1 MTTVTYEKRD
11 AIGIVTLRKPPH
23 NLMDAQM
30 LRDIAE
36 QFRLAA
42 QDGCR
47 CILLKSAMRHFCAGA
62 DVSQFRDGWRGPDN
76 DELQVLI
83 GAIEDVPVP
92 TVAAVQ
98 GAALGGG
105 FELALWCDFIV
116 AADTAVMGLPESSL
130 GLIPLLGGVQR
141 VVQRA
146 GIGRAKEITMLARRH
161 DARTFEK
168 WGLVNLVT
176 SEAEI
181 AEASLSFARQLSV
194 GATVSMRCIKTLA
207 QAAVR
212 EGVQAAD
219 RRQIA
224 INDSIWASADSKS
237 GIEAYLTTGPGTA
250 AFEGR

>member
-11 AIGIVTLRKPPH
+11 AIGIVTLCKPPH

-30 LRDIAE
+30 LRDIAQ
-36 QFRLAA
+36 QFRHAV

-47 CILLKSAMRHFCAGA
+47 SILLNSAMRHFCAGA
-62 DVSQFRDGWRGPDN
+62 DVAQFRDGWRGPDSE
-76 DELQVLI
+76 ELQVLI
-83 GAIEDVPVP
+83 NAIEDVPIP

-146 GIGRAKEITMLARRH
+146 GAGRAKEIAMLARRH
-161 DARTFEK
+161 DAKTFEK

-194 GATVSMRCIKTLA
+194 GATVAMQCIKTLA

-212 EGVQAAD
+212 EGVKAAD
-219 RRQIA
+219 LRQIA
-224 INDSIWASADSKS
+224 INDLMWASADAKS
-237 GIEAYLTTGPGTA
+237 GIEAYLRTGPGTA
-250 AFEGR
+250 AFVGR

>member
-36 QFRLAA
+36 QFRLAV
-42 QDGCR
+42 QEGCR
-47 CILLKSAMRHFCAGA
+47 CILLNSAMRHFCVGA
-62 DVSQFRDGWRGPDN
+62 DVTQFRDGWRGPDN
-76 DELQVLI
+76 DELQGLI
-83 GAIEDVPVP
+83 AAIEDVPVP

-98 GAALGGG
+98 GTALGGG

-116 AADTAVMGLPESSL
+116 ASDTAVMGLPESSL

-146 GIGRAKEITMLARRH
+146 GAGRAKEITMLARRH
-161 DARTFEK
+161 DAKTFEK

-207 QAAVR
+207 QVAVQ

-224 INDSIWASADSKS
+224 ITDLMWASADAKS
-237 GIEAYLTTGPGTA
+237 GIEAYLATGPGTG
-250 AFEGR
+250 AFVGQ

>member
-30 LRDIAE
+30 LRDIADL
-36 QFRLAA
+36 FRTAV

-47 CILLKSAMRHFCAGA
+47 CILLNSAMRHFCAGA
-62 DVSQFRDGWRGPDN
+62 DVAKFRDGWRGPDS
-76 DELQVLI
+76 DELRVLI
-83 GAIEDVPVP
+83 DAIENIPIP

-146 GIGRAKEITMLARRH
+146 GASRAKQITMLARRH
-161 DARTFEK
+161 DAKTFEK
-168 WGLVNLVT
+168 WGLVNVIT

-194 GATVSMRCIKTLA
+194 GPTVALRCIKTLA
-207 QAAVR
+207 QGAVG
-212 EGVQAAD
+212 EGVAAAD
-219 RRQIA
+219 RQQIA
-224 INDSIWASADSKS
+224 INNLMWASADAKS

-250 AFEGR
+250 AFAGR